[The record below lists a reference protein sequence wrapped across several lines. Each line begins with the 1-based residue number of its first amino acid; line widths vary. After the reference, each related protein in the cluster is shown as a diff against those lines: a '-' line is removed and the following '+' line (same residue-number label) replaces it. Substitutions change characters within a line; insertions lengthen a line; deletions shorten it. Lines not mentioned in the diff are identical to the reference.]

1 MNTLVEI
8 PSWIVEQFELG
19 DKARSNP
26 TKVVHS
32 VPVPGNFVDCEGDPL
47 HVEVEF
53 SSGRPMW
60 WATITVSSE
69 GEVVSESEPFVE
81 ILGLQ
86 EFFCTDPV
94 DDTKTVEIRFEC
106 IEVIQ
111 THQLDKDEALRTL
124 SGLAQMPLTTEVE
137 ETDHY
142 DAKESM
148 DAFIDLARRLVY
160 PYRVNARRN

>member
-19 DKARSNP
+19 DKALSTPN
-26 TKVVHS
+26 KVVHS
-32 VPVPGNFVDCEGDPL
+32 ITVDGHFEDCDGDPL

-53 SSGRPMW
+53 SSGRPAW
-60 WATITVSSE
+60 WATIVVSSE
-69 GEVVSESEPFVE
+69 GEIVSESEPFIE

-94 DDTKTVEIRFEC
+94 DDEQHVEIRFEC
-106 IEVIQ
+106 IELIDVY
-111 THQLDKDEALRTL
+111 QLDKEEALRTI
-124 SGLAQMPLTTEVE
+124 SGLAQMPLSEEVE
-137 ETDHY
+137 DKDHY

-148 DAFIDLARRLVY
+148 DAFIALARRMVY
-160 PYRVNARRN
+160 PYRVRSRRS

>member
-19 DKARSNP
+19 DNATAQI

-32 VPVPGNFVDCEGDPL
+32 IDVGGDFVDCEGDPL

-53 SSGRPMW
+53 SSGRPTW
-60 WATITVSSE
+60 WATITVHAE

-86 EFFCTDPV
+86 EFFCTDPA
-94 DDTKTVEIRFEC
+94 DDEKTVEIRFEG
-106 IEVIQ
+106 IEIIDG
-111 THQLDKDEALRTL
+111 HLFDRDEALRTMR
-124 SGLAQMPLTTEVE
+124 GLAQMPLSAEVE
-137 ETDHY
+137 DKDHY

-148 DAFIDLARRLVY
+148 DAFIELARRMVY
-160 PYRVNARRN
+160 PYRVRARRS

>member
-19 DKARSNP
+19 DKALSNP
-26 TKVVHS
+26 TKVVHAI
-32 VPVPGNFVDCEGDPL
+32 PVAGDFEDCEGDPL

-53 SSGRPMW
+53 SSGRPTW

-69 GEVVSESEPFVE
+69 GETVSESEPFVE

-86 EFFCTDPV
+86 EFFCTDPA
-94 DDTKTVEIRFEC
+94 DDDKSVAIRFEC
-106 IEVIQ
+106 IEMIQ
-111 THQLDKDEALRTL
+111 AHQLSKEEALRTL
-124 SGLAQMPLTTEVE
+124 SGLAQMPLTEEVE
-137 ETDHY
+137 AKDHY

-148 DAFIDLARRLVY
+148 DAFITLARRMVY
-160 PYRVNARRN
+160 PYRFRARRS

>member
-19 DKARSNP
+19 DNATAQI

-32 VPVPGNFVDCEGDPL
+32 IPVEGGFEDCDGDPL

-53 SSGRPMW
+53 SSGRPIW
-60 WATITVSSE
+60 WATITVHAD

-86 EFFCTDPV
+86 EFFCTDPA
-94 DDTKTVEIRFEC
+94 DDEKTVEIRFEG
-106 IEVIQ
+106 IELIQ
-111 THQLDKDEALRTL
+111 VYQLDKDEALRTMRGL
-124 SGLAQMPLTTEVE
+124 SQMPLSAEVE
-137 ETDHY
+137 DKDHY

-148 DAFIDLARRLVY
+148 DAFIELARRMVY
-160 PYRVNARRN
+160 PYRVRARRS